1 VEAHNDKLNKTR
13 NVTLTALFSAL
24 LVVVRMFHVP
34 FRMPGLG
41 GVPWLVILLITP
53 AFLSSR
59 LSSTRISFIGGLIAS
74 FLLDTPPG
82 PFHLIKYISAGL
94 TIDLLH
100 YILKIVI
107 LIALKQLSVL
117 QATLYLSHP

>member
-1 VEAHNDKLNKTR
+1 
-13 NVTLTALFSAL
+13 
-24 LVVVRMFHVP
+24 
-34 FRMPGLG
+34 MPGLG

-107 LIALKQLSVL
+107 LITLKQLSVL
-117 QATLYLSHP
+117 QATLYLSYP